1 MARMPLRADISSER
15 RSKDLSPPRNGGA
28 MDSDVL
34 VGRVREEFRDM
45 PGLRLTLAQAS
56 RLWGLELH
64 ICRAL
69 IESLVAS
76 AFLRWTPRGVML
88 NGVPA
93 FPVAGDRV
101 ARSQEQARPE
111 PE

>member
-1 MARMPLRADISSER
+1 
-15 RSKDLSPPRNGGA
+15 

-93 FPVAGDRV
+93 FPVPG
-101 ARSQEQARPE
+101 ARFVGSQVQSRPE
-111 PE
+111 PENWQVGETPTT